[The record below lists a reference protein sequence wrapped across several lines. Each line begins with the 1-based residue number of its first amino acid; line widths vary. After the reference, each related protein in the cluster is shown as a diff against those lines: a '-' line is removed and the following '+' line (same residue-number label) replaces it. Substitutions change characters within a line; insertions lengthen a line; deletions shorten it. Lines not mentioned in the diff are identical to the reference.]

1 MMIEGESTDLN
12 STSTHNN
19 GRVIIDHN
27 HPLHLLPNNTPV
39 RSLISLQLTRSDDYA
54 LWSRSMALDLLGKS
68 KLGFVDGKYTKDKFD
83 ESMHDQ
89 WEKVNVMVLSWLMNA
104 DFSTDKVKG
113 IGKKDQ
119 GLYIL
124 QNKFV
129 VQNSSLS
136 PVKHAHFVEQVS
148 DSSFLWH
155 RILGHAPSEVIR
167 KHTSLSN
174 LKYIKHLCT
183 VCPLAKHT
191 K

>member
-27 HPLHLLPNNTPV
+27 HPLHLLPNNTP
-39 RSLISLQLTRSDDYA
+39 
-54 LWSRSMALDLLGKS
+54 
-68 KLGFVDGKYTKDKFD
+68 
-83 ESMHDQ
+83 
-89 WEKVNVMVLSWLMNA
+89 